1 MPRHLFMSQA
11 YAFLT
16 VLLWSSAYVYTKVAL
31 DYYSFSALAL
41 LRCAVASICLGGVLI
56 AQRASF
62 PGLSSLPRF
71 LVSGAAGFAL
81 YILAF
86 NKGSI
91 SLNPTTSCIIIST
104 SPIITALFARL
115 FFGEKLGLLRWV
127 AIGLAFLGILVM
139 TLWDGMF
146 SLSEGIVWIL
156 AAALLISVY
165 SILQRSLTRQFEPLL
180 ITAYS
185 FFAGTL
191 LLTPFLPEAAEQ
203 IYHAPTAQIWLLI
216 FLGTCPSALA
226 YLFWAKALAIAP
238 ITSNVSNYM
247 FLTPFLAL
255 LMEYLVTNELPG
267 MATFAGGGVIMASLI
282 VFIWASW
289 KS

>member
-1 MPRHLFMSQA
+1 MPRHFFMSQA

-31 DYYSFSALAL
+31 QYYSFSALAL

-62 PGLSSLPRF
+62 PGLSSLPHF

-115 FFGEKLGLLRWV
+115 FFGEKLGLLRWI
-127 AIGLAFLGILVM
+127 AIGLAFFGILVM
-139 TLWDGMF
+139 TLWDGVF

-191 LLTPFLPEAAEQ
+191 LLTPFLPDAAAQ
-203 IYHAPTAQIWLLI
+203 IYHAPAAQIWLLI
-216 FLGTCPSALA
+216 FLGACPSALA

-238 ITSNVSNYM
+238 NTSNVSNYM

-282 VFIWASW
+282 VFIWASR
-289 KS
+289 KN